1 MNMRLI
7 RTRLAIA
14 TLALGGLA
22 AGVAAAAQE
31 RSPEEVI
38 RDASDLTIQAIDG
51 RREEFKRNPEALFEV
66 IDEVL
71 LPRWDRQYT
80 GQLVMG
86 RYWREA
92 SAEQREQF
100 IDGLYRKLLRS
111 YGDGILQY
119 DSEQLKILGTRG
131 NPSEG
136 RVMVDS
142 EVRLEDG
149 TPVPI
154 SYRLRVHEGAW
165 KVYDV
170 VVEGISYVTN
180 YRNQYASE
188 FRAKGVK
195 GVIAELEAENAAAA
209 AASAGAES

>member
-1 MNMRLI
+1 MNVRMMRMRI
-7 RTRLAIA
+7 AVAMLAIGA
-14 TLALGGLA
+14 VT
-22 AGVAAAAQE
+22 AAAASHAQE
-31 RSPEEVI
+31 APERTPEQVI
-38 RDASDLTIQAIDG
+38 RDASDLTMEAIEG
-51 RREEFKRNPEALFEV
+51 RREELAKDAEALFAIV
-66 IDEVL
+66 DEVL

-92 SAEQREQF
+92 TPEQREEF
-100 IDGLYRKLLRS
+100 ITALYRKLLGS
-111 YGDGILQY
+111 YGDGILEY
-119 DSEQLKILGTRG
+119 EADQLRITGTRG
-131 NPSEG
+131 DPAEG

-154 SYRLRVHEGAW
+154 SYRLRLVDNRW
-165 KVYDV
+165 LLYDV

-188 FRAKGVK
+188 FRAKGVE
-195 GVIAELEAENAAAA
+195 GVIEELRAELE
-209 AASAGAES
+209 SGDS

>member
-1 MNMRLI
+1 MNMMM
-7 RTRLAIA
+7 RTKLAVMI
-14 TLALGGLA
+14 LALGPLA
-22 AGVAAAAQE
+22 GIGTATAAQPE
-31 RSPEEVI
+31 RSPEQVI
-38 RDASDLTIQAIDG
+38 RDASDLAMQAIEG
-51 RREEFKRNPEALFEV
+51 RRDELKANPDKLFEV
-66 IDEVL
+66 VDEVL

-92 SAEQREQF
+92 SPAQREAF
-100 IDGLYRKLLRS
+100 INGLYRKLLDS
-111 YGDGILQY
+111 YGEGILQY
-119 DSEQLKILGTRG
+119 DSNQMRITGTRG
-131 NPSEG
+131 APEDG

-142 EVRLEDG
+142 QVRLKDG

-154 SYRLRVHEGAW
+154 SYRLRIHEGSW

-188 FRAKGVK
+188 FRAKGVE
-195 GVIAELEAENAAAA
+195 GVLADL
-209 AASAGAES
+209 GAEVGTGGGS

>member
-1 MNMRLI
+1 MMMKLMRI
-7 RTRLAIA
+7 KLAVA
-14 TLALGGLA
+14 TVALGGF
-22 AGVAAAAQE
+22 AAATAIAQPQ

-38 RDASDLTIQAIDG
+38 LDASELTLQAIDG
-51 RREEFKRNPEALFEV
+51 RREELKGSPDELFKV
-66 IDEVL
+66 VDEIL
-71 LPRWDRQYT
+71 LPRWDRNYT

-92 SAEQREQF
+92 DAEQREQF
-100 IDGLYRKLLRS
+100 ISGLYRKLLNS
-111 YGDGILQY
+111 YGDGILEY
-119 DSEQLKILGTRG
+119 DSGKLKVLGTRG

-136 RVMVDS
+136 RVMVDT

-154 SYRLRVHEGAW
+154 SYRLRVHEGEW

-195 GVIAELEAENAAAA
+195 GVIAQLQAEI
-209 AASAGAES
+209 ASGDSGT

>member
-1 MNMRLI
+1 MTVNLMRMKLSVA
-7 RTRLAIA
+7 L
-14 TLALGGLA
+14 LALSAMA
-22 AGVAAAAQE
+22 AVAAEPE
-31 RSPEEVI
+31 RSPEQVI
-38 RDASDLTIQAIDG
+38 RDASELTNEALEG
-51 RREEFKRNPEALFEV
+51 RRDELKGDREALFQL
-66 IDEVL
+66 IDDVL

-92 SAEQREQF
+92 SSEQREAF
-100 IDGLYRKLLRS
+100 ISGLYRKLLDS
-111 YGDGILQY
+111 YGDGVLQY
-119 DSEQLKILGTRG
+119 QADQLKILGTRG
-131 NPSEG
+131 DPADG

-149 TPVPI
+149 TAVPI
-154 SYRLRVHEGAW
+154 SYRLRIHDGSW

-188 FRAKGVK
+188 FRAKGVEK
-195 GVIAELEAENAAAA
+195 VIEELQATD
-209 AASAGAES
+209 S

>member
-1 MNMRLI
+1 MTLNLMRMS
-7 RTRLAIA
+7 
-14 TLALGGLA
+14 LGVAVLLLGAMA
-22 AGVAAAAQE
+22 AGATEPE
-31 RSPEEVI
+31 RRPEQVI
-38 RDASDLTIQAIDG
+38 RDASELTNQALEG
-51 RREEFKRNPEALFEV
+51 RREELKGDREALFEL

-92 SAEQREQF
+92 SREQREAF
-100 IDGLYRKLLRS
+100 ISGLYRKLLDS
-111 YGDGILQY
+111 YGDGVLQY
-119 DSEQLKILGTRG
+119 QADQLKILGTRG
-131 NPSEG
+131 DPADG

-149 TPVPI
+149 TAVPI
-154 SYRLRVHEGAW
+154 SYRLRLRDDSW

-188 FRAKGVK
+188 FRAKGLEK
-195 GVIAELEAENAAAA
+195 VIEELQAPG
-209 AASAGAES
+209 S

>member
-22 AGVAAAAQE
+22 AGAAAAAQE

-100 IDGLYRKLLRS
+100 INGLYRKLLRS

-209 AASAGAES
+209 AASEGAES

>member
-1 MNMRLI
+1 MTMNVMRKK
-7 RTRLAIA
+7 LAVA
-14 TLALGGLA
+14 VLALGTMA
-22 AGVAAAAQE
+22 AVAAEPE
-31 RSPEEVI
+31 RSPEQVI
-38 RDASDLTIQAIDG
+38 RDASELTNQALES
-51 RREEFKRNPEALFEV
+51 RRDELKGDREALFQL
-66 IDEVL
+66 IDEIL

-92 SAEQREQF
+92 SREQRDAF
-100 IDGLYRKLLRS
+100 ISGLYRKLLDS
-111 YGDGILQY
+111 YGDGVLQY
-119 DSEQLKILGTRG
+119 QADQLKILGTRG
-131 NPSEG
+131 DPADG

-149 TPVPI
+149 TAVPI
-154 SYRLRVHEGAW
+154 SYRLRVHEDSW

-188 FRAKGVK
+188 FRAKGLEKVLE
-195 GVIAELEAENAAAA
+195 ELEVDG
-209 AASAGAES
+209 S

>member
-1 MNMRLI
+1 MTIKLAYMRL
-7 RTRLAIA
+7 AFA
-14 TLALGGLA
+14 AFALGVFA
-22 AGVAAAAQE
+22 AGAAASVE
-31 RSPEEVI
+31 PEPGPEQVI
-38 RDASDLTIQAIDG
+38 RDASDLTMAAIED
-51 RREEFKRNPEALFEV
+51 RRDELKGDRDALFQL

-86 RYWREA
+86 RYWRDA
-92 SAEQREQF
+92 SPEQREAF
-100 IDGLYRKLLRS
+100 ITGLYRKLLDS
-111 YGDGILQY
+111 YGDGVLQY
-119 DSEQLKILGTRG
+119 DADQLRIIGTRG
-131 NPSEG
+131 NPEDG

-154 SYRLRVHEGAW
+154 SYRLRVHEGSW

-188 FRAKGVK
+188 FRSKGIER
-195 GVIAELEAENAAAA
+195 VIEELQDTR
-209 AASAGAES
+209 S

>member
-1 MNMRLI
+1 MTIKLAYMRLAF
-7 RTRLAIA
+7 TAF
-14 TLALGGLA
+14 ALGVFA
-22 AGVAAAAQE
+22 AGAATSVE
-31 RSPEEVI
+31 PEPGPEQVI
-38 RDASDLTIQAIDG
+38 RDASDLTMAAIED
-51 RREEFKRNPEALFEV
+51 RRDELKGDRDALFQL

-86 RYWREA
+86 RYWRDA
-92 SAEQREQF
+92 SPEQREAF
-100 IDGLYRKLLRS
+100 ITGLYRKLLDS
-111 YGDGILQY
+111 YGDGVLQY
-119 DSEQLKILGTRG
+119 DADQLRIIGTRG
-131 NPSEG
+131 NPEDG

-154 SYRLRVHEGAW
+154 SYRLRVHEGSW

-188 FRAKGVK
+188 FRSKGIER
-195 GVIAELEAENAAAA
+195 VIGELQGTG
-209 AASAGAES
+209 S

>member
-1 MNMRLI
+1 MTVNLMRMK
-7 RTRLAIA
+7 LAVALLGLGAMAAVA
-14 TLALGGLA
+14 TEP
-22 AGVAAAAQE
+22 E
-31 RSPEEVI
+31 RSPEQVI
-38 RDASDLTIQAIDG
+38 RDASELTNEALEG
-51 RREEFKRNPEALFEV
+51 RREELKGDREALFQL

-92 SAEQREQF
+92 SSEQREAF
-100 IDGLYRKLLRS
+100 ISGLYRKLLDS
-111 YGDGILQY
+111 YGDGVLQY
-119 DSEQLKILGTRG
+119 QADQLKILGTRG
-131 NPSEG
+131 DPADG

-149 TPVPI
+149 TAVPI
-154 SYRLRVHEGAW
+154 SYRLRIHEDSW

-188 FRAKGVK
+188 FRAKGVEK
-195 GVIAELEAENAAAA
+195 VIEELQATD
-209 AASAGAES
+209 S

>member
-1 MNMRLI
+1 MRKLMRI
-7 RTRLAIA
+7 KLAVAMLVLGAFGA
-14 TLALGGLA
+14 TAVLA
-22 AGVAAAAQE
+22 AEPAQ
-31 RSPEEVI
+31 SPEEVI
-38 RDASDLTIQAIDG
+38 RDASREAMAAIES
-51 RREEFKRNPEALFEV
+51 RRAELAADRQALFELV
-66 IDEVL
+66 DEIL

-92 SAEQREQF
+92 SPEQREAF
-100 IDGLYRKLLRS
+100 IDGLYRRLLDS

-119 DSEQLKILGTRG
+119 DADRLKILGTRG
-131 NPSEG
+131 NPADG

-154 SYRLRVHEGAW
+154 SYRLRIHEDSW

-170 VVEGISYVTN
+170 VIEGISYVTN

-188 FRAKGVK
+188 FRSKGVER
-195 GVIAELEAENAAAA
+195 VIAELQRGEGPVVEP
-209 AASAGAES
+209 

>member
-1 MNMRLI
+1 MNIKLMRMK
-7 RTRLAIA
+7 LAIA
-14 TLALGGLA
+14 TMALA
-22 AGVAAAAQE
+22 AVGAAPATHAEPE
-31 RSPEEVI
+31 RSPEQVI
-38 RDASDLTIQAIDG
+38 RDASELTLEALEG
-51 RREEFKRNPEALFEV
+51 RRDELKADRKVLFDV
-66 IDEVL
+66 IDEIL

-92 SAEQREQF
+92 TPEQRDAF
-100 IDGLYRKLLRS
+100 ITALYRKLLDS
-111 YGDGILQY
+111 YGEGILQY
-119 DSEQLKILGTRG
+119 DANQLKITGTRG
-131 NPSEG
+131 KLEDG

-154 SYRLRVHEGAW
+154 SYRLRMHEGSW

-188 FRAKGVK
+188 FRSKGIERVLEELQQGK
-195 GVIAELEAENAAAA
+195 GPDPD
-209 AASAGAES
+209 SGS

>member
-1 MNMRLI
+1 MSMKSI
-7 RTRLAIA
+7 RIRLAMA
-14 TLALGGLA
+14 TLALGALA
-22 AGVAAAAQE
+22 AGPAAHAAPE
-31 RSPEEVI
+31 RSPEQVI
-38 RDASDLTIQAIDG
+38 RDASELTMEAIVD
-51 RREEFKRNPEALFEV
+51 RREELKADRQALFAL

-86 RYWREA
+86 RYWRDA
-92 SAEQREQF
+92 TREQREAF
-100 IDGLYRKLLRS
+100 ITGLYRKLLDS
-111 YGDGILQY
+111 YGEGILQY
-119 DSEQLKILGTRG
+119 DSGQLKITGTRG
-131 NPSEG
+131 NPADG

-149 TPVPI
+149 TLVPI
-154 SYRLRVHEGAW
+154 SYRLRLDQDSW

-188 FRAKGVK
+188 FRSKGIEQ
-195 GVIAELEAENAAAA
+195 VIEELKVEAGD
-209 AASAGAES
+209 SGS